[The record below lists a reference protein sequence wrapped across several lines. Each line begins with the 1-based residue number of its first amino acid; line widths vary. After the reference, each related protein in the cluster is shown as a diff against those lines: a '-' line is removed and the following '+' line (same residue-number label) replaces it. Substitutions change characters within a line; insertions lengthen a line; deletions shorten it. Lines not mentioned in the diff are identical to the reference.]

1 MRISEV
7 HEIGAHRLDPI
18 TERGELGGSREGEV
32 RARPDA
38 PLWRGEEVD
47 TVDADLCG
55 EHAEDAKV
63 GGEEVEAAMVVEADD
78 VIGRV
83 QTAKEQ
89 EDLGNN

>member
-1 MRISEV
+1 MGIGEV

-18 TERGELGGSREGEV
+18 TESGELRGSRKGEV
-32 RARPDA
+32 RARSNA
-38 PLWRGEEVD
+38 PLSRGKEMD

-78 VIGRV
+78 VIGR
-83 QTAKEQ
+83 
-89 EDLGNN
+89 L